1 MLTAIEK
8 GLTKGE
14 PDRTVCVMLVGK
26 KYVVGWNDR
35 QKTSPSWRKRMP
47 DGELKYT
54 RHAEAHALQ
63 LAAREGRRIRKV
75 YVFRIDKRGK
85 LAMAKPCKDCQM
97 RLWDAGVRLRDIH
110 YTTWDGSMCNMKE
123 NN

>member
-14 PDRTVCVMLVGK
+14 PDRTICVVLVGK
-26 KYVVGWNDR
+26 RYVVGWNDR
-35 QKTSPSWRKRMP
+35 QKTSPSWSKRMP
-47 DGELKYT
+47 DGEIKYT

-63 LAAREGRRIRKV
+63 LASRYGGRIRKV

-85 LAMAKPCKDCQM
+85 LAMAKPCMDCQM

-110 YTTWDGSMCNMKE
+110 YTGWEGDIRCMKE
-123 NN
+123 GR